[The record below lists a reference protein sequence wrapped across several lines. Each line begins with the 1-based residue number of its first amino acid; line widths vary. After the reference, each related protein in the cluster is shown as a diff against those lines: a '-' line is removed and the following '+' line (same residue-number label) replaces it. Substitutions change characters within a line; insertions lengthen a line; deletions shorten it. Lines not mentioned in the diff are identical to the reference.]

1 MRNASKR
8 SKVIKNII
16 GILIIFVV
24 VYYGILPFL
33 IGPRKMKAFCG
44 QIAPGM
50 PTNEVY
56 RLAEQT
62 RYIIEENKTPVMH
75 TIWVIDGRAMG
86 RFVCDITLDQNAVV
100 EAKYRH
106 ND

>member
-1 MRNASKR
+1 MRSASKR

-16 GILIIFVV
+16 GILIIFVI

-33 IGPRKMKAFCG
+33 IGPQKMKAFCR
-44 QIAPGM
+44 QITPGM
-50 PTNEVY
+50 PSNEVY
-56 RLAEQT
+56 RLVEQT
-62 RYIIEENKTPVMH
+62 RYIIKENKTPVMH

-86 RFVCDITLDQNAVV
+86 RFTCDIILDQNAVV
-100 EAKYRH
+100 EAVYRH